1 MNRIVFRFSKGEEK
15 LVLDEPDF
23 GVTEYSGI
31 EATDYE
37 LEKSVNS
44 NFIGERLKRKKVLSR
59 PIEISADYLGSDELK
74 SDKRQELIRF
84 FSPFSSGT
92 LTVNYLGVEREIEY
106 EVESFQIE
114 SQNVCDMLEFKVE
127 LSCMD
132 PIFQDIVQTGETIS
146 TWVKGWA
153 WKFTLPFKLKERGEP
168 KKNVF
173 NSGHTEAPLE
183 IYFHGPAVNPKIM
196 NLSTGEFIRIKRELT
211 SDDILYINTA
221 FGQKKVEIIR
231 GGVSTDAFDYI
242 DLQSVFFSLQVGDN
256 MLEYTSEN
264 GLDPQSVEVRYKNRY
279 IGV

>member
-1 MNRIVFRFSKGEEK
+1 MNRIVFSFSKGEET

-59 PIEISADYLGSDELK
+59 PIAISADYLGNEDK

-84 FSPFSSGT
+84 FSPFSSGI
-92 LTVNYLGVEREIEY
+92 LTVNHLGVEREIEY
-106 EVESFQIE
+106 EVESFHFT
-114 SQNVCDMLEFKVE
+114 SQNIYDVLEFEIE

-132 PIFQDIVQTGETIS
+132 PMFKDIVQTGESIS
-146 TWVKGWA
+146 TWIKGWA

-173 NSGHTEAPLE
+173 NSGQTEAPVE

>member
-1 MNRIVFRFSKGEEK
+1 MNRIEFRFSKGEET

-59 PIEISADYLGSDELK
+59 PIAISADYLGNEDK

-92 LTVNYLGVEREIEY
+92 LTVNHLGVEREIEY
-106 EVESFQIE
+106 EVESFHFT
-114 SQNVCDMLEFKVE
+114 SQNIYDVLEFEIE

-132 PIFQDIVQTGETIS
+132 PMFKDIIQTGESIS

-173 NSGHTEAPLE
+173 NSGHTEAPVE

>member
-1 MNRIVFRFSKGEEK
+1 MNRIVFRFSKGEET

-84 FSPFSSGT
+84 FSPFSSGA

-114 SQNVCDMLEFKVE
+114 SQNVCDMLEFKIE

-132 PIFQDIVQTGETIS
+132 PMFKDIVQTGETIS

-183 IYFHGPAVNPKIM
+183 IYFHGPAVNPKIT
-196 NLSTGEFIRIKRELT
+196 NLSTKEFIRIKRELT

>member
-1 MNRIVFRFSKGEEK
+1 MNRIEFRFSKGEET

-84 FSPFSSGT
+84 FSPFSSGA

-114 SQNVCDMLEFKVE
+114 SQNVCDMLEFKIE

-132 PIFQDIVQTGETIS
+132 PMFKDVVQTGESIS

-173 NSGHTEAPLE
+173 NSGHTEAPIE
-183 IYFHGPAVNPKIM
+183 IYFHGPAVNPKIT

-231 GGVSTDAFDYI
+231 SGVSTDAFDYI

>member
-1 MNRIVFRFSKGEEK
+1 MNRIVFSFSKGEET

-59 PIEISADYLGSDELK
+59 PIAISADYLGNEDK

-84 FSPFSSGT
+84 FSPFSSGI
-92 LTVNYLGVEREIEY
+92 LTVNHLGVEREIEY
-106 EVESFQIE
+106 EVESFRFT
-114 SQNVCDMLEFKVE
+114 SQNIYDVLEFEIE

-132 PIFQDIVQTGETIS
+132 PMFKDIVQTGEAIS

-153 WKFTLPFKLKERGEP
+153 SKCTLPFNLKDRGEP

-173 NSGHTEAPLE
+173 NS
-183 IYFHGPAVNPKIM
+183 
-196 NLSTGEFIRIKRELT
+196 
-211 SDDILYINTA
+211 
-221 FGQKKVEIIR
+221 
-231 GGVSTDAFDYI
+231 
-242 DLQSVFFSLQVGDN
+242 
-256 MLEYTSEN
+256 
-264 GLDPQSVEVRYKNRY
+264 
-279 IGV
+279 

>member
-1 MNRIVFRFSKGEEK
+1 M
-15 LVLDEPDF
+15 
-23 GVTEYSGI
+23 
-31 EATDYE
+31 
-37 LEKSVNS
+37 EKSVNS

-59 PIEISADYLGSDELK
+59 PIAISADYLGNEDK
-74 SDKRQELIRF
+74 SNKRQELIRF
-84 FSPFSSGT
+84 FSPFSSGI
-92 LTVNYLGVEREIEY
+92 LTVNQLGVEREIEY
-106 EVESFQIE
+106 EVESFHFT
-114 SQNVCDMLEFKVE
+114 SQNIYDVLEFEIE

-132 PIFQDIVQTGETIS
+132 PMFQDIVQTGETIS

-173 NSGHTEAPLE
+173 NSGHTEAPIE
-183 IYFHGPAVNPKIM
+183 IYFHGPAVNPKIT

-211 SDDILYINTA
+211 SDDILYINTG

-231 GGVSTDAFDYI
+231 SGVSTDAFDYI

>member
-1 MNRIVFRFSKGEEK
+1 MNRIVFSFSKGEET

-23 GVTEYSGI
+23 GVTEY
-31 EATDYE
+31 
-37 LEKSVNS
+37 S

-59 PIEISADYLGSDELK
+59 PIAISADYLGNEDK

-84 FSPFSSGT
+84 FSPFSSGI
-92 LTVNYLGVEREIEY
+92 LTVNHLGVEREIEY
-106 EVESFQIE
+106 EVESFRFT
-114 SQNVCDMLEFKVE
+114 SQNIYDVLEFEIE

-132 PIFQDIVQTGETIS
+132 PMFKDIVQTGEAIS

-173 NSGHTEAPLE
+173 NSGHTEAPIE
-183 IYFHGPAVNPKIM
+183 IYFHGPAVNPKIT

>member
-1 MNRIVFRFSKGEEK
+1 MNRIVFRFSKGEET

-84 FSPFSSGT
+84 FSPFSSGA

-114 SQNVCDMLEFKVE
+114 SQNVCDMLEFKIE

-132 PIFQDIVQTGETIS
+132 PMFKDVVQTGESIS

-183 IYFHGPAVNPKIM
+183 IYFHGPAVNPKIT
-196 NLSTGEFIRIKRELT
+196 NLSTKEFIRIKRELT

-231 GGVSTDAFDYI
+231 SGVSTDAFDYI